1 VTRAVSSIEALCRT
15 VLLNLASTGK
25 WNGVRVIK

>member
-1 VTRAVSSIEALCRT
+1 

-25 WNGVRVIK
+25 WNGVKVIK